1 MVKVNNRN
9 IRKTCEICWKLTCVF
24 IINFE
29 HISQISLFVL
39 LTSSM
44 CLFAGNWLNGNLIM
58 LKKAVPL
65 LPSCVSNAKRKSRV
79 ATGRKLNAHKSS
91 ERLMYVHVTSCV
103 YGVVMVD
110 LTTISLCPF
119 GFSFMFLFSNTYLTL
134 DLRRHFKM
142 LLYLLPSLTCKFLW
156 EARIHMYS
164 TE

>member
-1 MVKVNNRN
+1 MLKVNNRN
-9 IRKTCEICWKLTCVF
+9 IRKTCEICSKLTCVF

-29 HISQISLFVL
+29 HISQIWLFVL
-39 LTSSM
+39 LTLRM
-44 CLFAGNWLNGNLIM
+44 CLFAGNWLNASLIM

-79 ATGRKLNAHKSS
+79 DTGRKLNAHKSS

-119 GFSFMFLFSNTYLTL
+119 GFSFMLLFSNTYLTL

-156 EARIHMYS
+156 EARIHM
-164 TE
+164 